1 MKKATPHQQSSFA
14 RQNSFLMIFLSL
26 QLMLLSFFIFFVSQS
41 SFEKN
46 KIQAVQT
53 SLRSSFN
60 VPSSSLSFEANA
72 IELYYQTQLKKI
84 FPNSKIEH
92 HLNDD
97 TIKITFDIQT
107 LFKQDSDK
115 FSLYANVFL
124 KQVKQ
129 LLQSSL
135 IVDNYLVYLILFE
148 DSSALTNY
156 PVYSHLTSKRVAK
169 IASRLEGLEDLS
181 AAVRLGVYKGDKNQF
196 VLFLAKGKS
205 K

>member
-124 KQVKQ
+124 KQIKQ

-196 VLFLAKGKS
+196 VLFLAKGKT

>member
-1 MKKATPHQQSSFA
+1 MKRATPHQQSSLA

-26 QLMLLSFFIFFVSQS
+26 QLMLLSFFIFFVGQS

-72 IELYYQTQLKKI
+72 VELYYQTQLKKI
-84 FPNSKIEH
+84 FPSSKIEH

-107 LFKQDSDK
+107 LFKQDSDN

-124 KQVKQ
+124 KQIKQ

-135 IVDNYLVYLILFE
+135 IVDHYLVYLVLFE
-148 DSSALTNY
+148 DSAALTNY

-169 IASRLEGLEDLS
+169 IASKLEGLEDLS
-181 AAVRLGVYKGDKNQF
+181 AAVRIGVYKGDKNQF

>member
-148 DSSALTNY
+148 DSSALANY

>member
-1 MKKATPHQQSSFA
+1 MKKAIPHQQSSFV
-14 RQNSFLMIFLSL
+14 RQNFFLMIFLSL
-26 QLMLLSFFIFFVSQS
+26 QLMLLSFFIFFVSHS

-92 HLNDD
+92 HLNND

-107 LFKQDSDK
+107 LFKQNSDN
-115 FSLYANVFL
+115 FSLYASVFF
-124 KQVKQ
+124 KQIKQ

-135 IVDNYLVYLILFE
+135 ILDNYLVYLILFE
-148 DSSALTNY
+148 DSTVSANY

-169 IASRLEGLEDLS
+169 IASHLEELEDLS
-181 AAVRLGVYKGDKNQF
+181 SAVRLGVYKGDKNQF

-205 K
+205 E

>member
-196 VLFLAKGKS
+196 VLFLAKGKT